1 MPLQYV
7 TDALGNQTAVM
18 IPIDEWELL
27 TKKHEDLKDLETA
40 SVKPKTK
47 LSGLAG
53 KLSEE
58 TANAMLSYVEESRS
72 DWDERLK
79 KQF

>member
-7 TDALGNQTAVM
+7 TDGLGNQTAVV

-27 TKKHEDLKDLETA
+27 TEKHEDLKELETMPI
-40 SVKPKTK
+40 KPKTK
-47 LSGLAG
+47 LSVLAG

-58 TANAMLSYVEESRS
+58 TANAMLSYVEEGRN

>member
-7 TDALGNQTAVM
+7 TDASGNQTAVV

-27 TKKHEDLKDLETA
+27 TQKHEDLKELATT
-40 SVKPKTK
+40 SIKPKTK
-47 LSGLAG
+47 LSSLAG

-58 TANAMLSYVEESRS
+58 TANAMLSYVEEGRN

-79 KQF
+79 KQL

>member
-1 MPLQYV
+1 MALQYV
-7 TDALGNQTAVM
+7 TDTAGNQTAVM

-27 TKKHEDLKDLETA
+27 RLKHKDLKELETTPI
-40 SVKPKTK
+40 KPKTK

-58 TANAMLSYVEESRS
+58 TANAMLNYVEEGRN
-72 DWDERLK
+72 DWDGRLK

>member
-7 TDALGNQTAVM
+7 TDASGNQTAVM

-27 TKKHEDLKDLETA
+27 TKKHGDLKELETA
-40 SVKPKTK
+40 PVKPKTK
-47 LSGLAG
+47 LSRLAG

-58 TANAMLSYVEESRS
+58 TANAMLNYVEEGRN
-72 DWDERLK
+72 DWEERLK

>member
-7 TDALGNQTAVM
+7 TDASGNQTAVV

-27 TKKHEDLKDLETA
+27 TKKHEDLKDLEA
-40 SVKPKTK
+40 SPIKPKTK

-58 TANAMLSYVEESRS
+58 TANAMLSYVEEGRN

>member
-7 TDALGNQTAVM
+7 TDASGNQTAVM

-27 TKKHEDLKDLETA
+27 TQKHEDLKGLEA
-40 SVKPKTK
+40 MPVKPKIK

-58 TANAMLSYVEESRS
+58 TTNAMLSYVEESRN